1 MTLSVTQLER
11 AFLQQQNKVR
21 GLIAS
26 FKSRQFVKDR
36 ELSPARR
43 FRSGYRELLLGARY
57 ELAPSQF
64 TEFLR
69 WMKDQIS
76 SQVPELATS
85 PVDFD
90 DLSGLITVAPT
101 SLENELEWIAARI
114 IIEQDQ
120 IKAFR
125 LLVGEVES
133 LCFGRDLNQPAALI
147 EAIERAFGASLWSIQ
162 LRIALEQ
169 LAGGLERQKRYTA
182 RVRAVYKRGFLSFV
196 AYHTSVRNEG
206 KSTHA
211 KFIEDVKARIDRHQY
226 YDDAIKA
233 YLRQRLANEW
243 PATETGWADILRIEQ
258 SHGFIDVYETFVSA
272 VQELVRRE
280 DLIAPGQIV
289 LKCLQRLP
297 RGIDFRLDKAAMLLD
312 ANHEVLDL
320 PKRSVEI
327 SNLLFSGQARRAAL
341 QGRKQCCDKPVDA
354 WQLIYTGFA
363 FAHRT
368 RANEKDLNL
377 PIDIPRMIGGIQA
390 EGLSAENALAQLNK
404 LATNLRGF
412 PFAGAIADLIPHLR
426 RQRPDDQWQPWLI
439 GLNCPTI
446 GIEDYQNLDR
456 KSLCAAQS
464 VGPTNHTWAA
474 YHCKKV
480 SENKTAQFSE
490 GMFAACGLIA
500 DRSYD
505 VALEILSPLRAKS
518 MAEALK
524 SILIN
529 LTLHAEVGRGAN
541 QEVIELIADE
551 CSRSQTIRSLLPIHP
566 SLGEIAWSDYKGV
579 RSPLAPAIALK
590 LLWSFNDSELTMSQ
604 LRFAVGMG
612 LRACGVDRPSHLRD
626 EPSRIPRHQLV
637 YFLLHA
643 CIPQVLDVSRVLKSS
658 RQVLEERQ
666 AIFSILRE
674 IDPCN
679 SSEHADEMMSISN
692 QLAIADGQWIVDRT
706 RIHVDTEALARWAN
720 KELSED
726 FERYQDLL
734 SVEVGSSQS
743 FDEVLKEL
751 SDPASGQRQATI
763 PDNEA
768 DAVLLS
774 ILRRLGEEFL
784 GNPTFGLDF
793 YLSKRIR
800 HQSFIGRIRSPLE
813 FSNLI
818 TTRESETGAY
828 HRNEIWVDK
837 FTTCSAEAHDAIN
850 RSLVSCASTFDEALK
865 DAKDKKLHVRSP
877 EQPDGLLVLNLTTSI
892 LRLAKS
898 LISVRDNFSDFY
910 GLSIAILW
918 ASLEPSLAE
927 TRRYIT
933 YELKNKIIESFDH
946 LRASLRDIAENDP
959 AFLEFDA
966 EFGNRSTEVQRAL
979 DEAASWL
986 THTDIEALKRTFTLE
1001 QAVSIG
1007 TENAR
1012 KSQRAFDPV
1021 IEQEVRGKLQVSAT
1035 SLVFI
1040 HDALFI
1046 ALDNVRAHSGLKN
1059 PKIKIDVTP
1068 NENAETLTL
1077 EIRSN
1082 FRHQNR
1088 AAKEKDLREV
1098 RQTIEAGHM
1107 SRRTRREGGS
1117 GFLKLNAV
1125 VKQSPRGLL
1134 EFGFTDEGD
1143 FRLAV
1148 TYSIVMQSQAEVAT
1162 DA

>member
-1 MTLSVTQLER
+1 MKL
-11 AFLQQQNKVR
+11 F
-21 GLIAS
+21 S
-26 FKSRQFVKDR
+26 FGK
-36 ELSPARR
+36 
-43 FRSGYRELLLGARY
+43 
-57 ELAPSQF
+57 
-64 TEFLR
+64 
-69 WMKDQIS
+69 
-76 SQVPELATS
+76 
-85 PVDFD
+85 
-90 DLSGLITVAPT
+90 
-101 SLENELEWIAARI
+101 
-114 IIEQDQ
+114 
-120 IKAFR
+120 
-125 LLVGEVES
+125 
-133 LCFGRDLNQPAALI
+133 DLNLPTTLI
-147 EAIERAFGASLWSIQ
+147 EAIERAFGANLWGIQ

-182 RVRAVYKRGFLSFV
+182 KVRSIYKRGFLNFV

-206 KSTHA
+206 KSTHS

-226 YDDAIKA
+226 YDDPIKS

-243 PATETGWADILRIEQ
+243 PSTESGWADILRIEQ
-258 SHGFIDVYETFVSA
+258 SHGLIDIYETFVSA

-280 DLIAPGQIV
+280 DMIV
-289 LKCLQRLP
+289 ARQVALKCLRRIPPGL
-297 RGIDFRLDKAAMLLD
+297 DFRLDKAMMLLD
-312 ANHEVLDL
+312 KNQVSSEFPARNTDISDL
-320 PKRSVEI
+320 
-327 SNLLFSGQARRAAL
+327 LLSGQSQKAAFLGRIQCRA
-341 QGRKQCCDKPVDA
+341 KPIDA
-354 WQLIYTGFA
+354 WNLIYTGFA
-363 FAHRT
+363 FADRNQTHIK
-368 RANEKDLNL
+368 EFNL
-377 PIDIPRMIGGIQA
+377 PVEIPRMIGGIQSD
-390 EGLSAENALAQLNK
+390 GSSAENAIAQLNK
-404 LATNLRGF
+404 LATNLRGL
-412 PFAGAIADLIPHLR
+412 PFTAAIADLIPHLR
-426 RQRPDDQWQPWLI
+426 RQHPDDQWQPWLI
-439 GLNCPTI
+439 GLNCPTL
-446 GIEDYQNLDR
+446 GIEDFHHLDSSSTPP
-456 KSLCAAQS
+456 KLDG
-464 VGPTNHTWAA
+464 GPTNEVWANFHSKDV
-474 YHCKKV
+474 YQ
-480 SENKTAQFSE
+480 NTANLLA
-490 GMFAACGLIA
+490 GKMLAASRLISN
-500 DRSYD
+500 RSFD
-505 VALEILSPLRAKS
+505 EALKILRPLRNQLVPKP
-518 MAEALK
+518 LK

-529 LTLHAEVGRGAN
+529 LILHAEFGRGSN
-541 QEVIELIADE
+541 QDVIELIADE
-551 CSRSQTIRSLLPIHP
+551 CSHSQNNRILLPILP
-566 SLGEIAWSDYKGV
+566 SLSGFAWADYKAV
-579 RSPLAPAIALK
+579 RSPLAPSIALK

-612 LRACGVDRPSHLRD
+612 MRACGVDRPSQLRD
-626 EPSRIPRHQLV
+626 EPSRTPKRQLI
-637 YFLLHA
+637 YFLHDA

-658 RQVLEERQ
+658 REVLEERQ
-666 AIFSILRE
+666 AIFAVLRE

-706 RIHVDTEALARWAN
+706 RIHVDTEALERWAN

-734 SVEVGSSQS
+734 SVEVGGSQS

-751 SDPASGQRQATI
+751 TDPVAGQRQATI

-800 HQSFIGRIRSPLE
+800 HQSFIGRIRGPLE

-828 HRNEIWVDK
+828 HRNDIWVNK
-837 FTTCSAEAHDAIN
+837 FTTCSTDAQDAIN
-850 RSLVSCASTFDEALK
+850 RSLVSCASTFDETLK
-865 DAKDKKLHVRSP
+865 EAKDRRLHVRST
-877 EQPDGLLVLNLTTSI
+877 EQPDGLLVLGITTSI
-892 LRLAKS
+892 LRLAR
-898 LISVRDNFSDFY
+898 SVVSARDKFSDFY
-910 GLSIAILW
+910 GIAIAILW

-933 YELKNKIIESFDH
+933 YELKNKIIDSFDH
-946 LRASLRDIAENDP
+946 LRASVREVAENDP

-979 DEAASWL
+979 DEAASWF
-986 THTDIEALKRTFTLE
+986 THTDIEALRRTFTLE
-1001 QAVSIG
+1001 QAVSIA

-1046 ALDNVRAHSGLKN
+1046 ALDNARAHSGLKN

-1082 FRHQNR
+1082 YKIQNR
-1088 AAKEKDLREV
+1088 ISKEKDLKEV
-1098 RQTIEAGHM
+1098 RQTIEAGHV
-1107 SRRTRREGGS
+1107 SRRTKREGGS

-1134 EFGFTDEGD
+1134 EFGFTDDGD

-1148 TYSIVMQSQAEVAT
+1148 TYSIVMHPRTEVASN
-1162 DA
+1162 A